1 MLIENSGAVS
11 CEVRAEL
18 LALALVVAEEAA
30 ERLRTRR
37 EEGVRVAS
45 TKSTELDI
53 VTDTDREVESLIRAR
68 LLEARPSDGF
78 IGEEGES
85 EAGTSGVTWVVD
97 PLDGTV
103 NYLYGVGPYAVSIA
117 AVSGSTSP
125 ATWSSEVGVV
135 VICPERITYAAA
147 RDAGATANGV
157 EISATMERR
166 LSHTLIST
174 GFGYDRRVRKTQSI
188 VVDLLAQQVRDV
200 RMSGSAAADLC
211 YVASGRLDAYIE
223 QHLHAWDYAAGAL
236 IVTEAGGVVGG
247 AHGPRA
253 DDDLVIASGRYVF
266 DAIKTLTDE
275 LGPGWALAVARD
287 ERDHFSA

>member
-1 MLIENSGAVS
+1 MHGENSGEIS
-11 CEVRAEL
+11 LELRAEL
-18 LALALVVAEEAA
+18 LALAVGIGEEAA
-30 ERLRTRR
+30 GLLRTRR
-37 EEGVRVAS
+37 EQGVRVAS

-53 VTDTDREVESLIRAR
+53 VTDTDREVELFIRSR
-68 LLEARPSDGF
+68 LVAVRPMDGF

-85 EAGTSGVTWVVD
+85 EIGTSGVTWVVD

-125 ATWSSEVGVV
+125 ATWNSEVGVV

-147 RDAGATANGV
+147 FGGGATANG
-157 EISATMERR
+157 ESIYASSEER
-166 LSHTLIST
+166 LSHTLVST
-174 GFGYDRRVRKTQSI
+174 GFGYDRATRKTQSAL
-188 VVDLLAQQVRDV
+188 VDLLSQQVRDV

-223 QHLHAWDYAAGAL
+223 QHLHAWDYAAGVL
-236 IVTEAGGVVGG
+236 IVSEAGGVVGG

-253 DDDLVIASGRYVF
+253 DDDLVIASAKHVF
-266 DAIKTLTDE
+266 SAIKTLTYE
-275 LGPGWALAVARD
+275 LGPGWAYAVKSNS
-287 ERDHFSA
+287 FG

>member
-1 MLIENSGAVS
+1 MVTENSGAVS
-11 CEVRAEL
+11 REVRAEL
-18 LALALVVAEEAA
+18 LTLAVVVAEEAA
-30 ERLRTRR
+30 EMLRTRR

-53 VTDTDREVESLIRAR
+53 VTDTDREVESLIRSR
-68 LLEARPSDGF
+68 LLGSRPNDGF
-78 IGEEGES
+78 IGEEGEF
-85 EAGTSGVTWVVD
+85 EIGASGITWVVD

-125 ATWSSEVGVV
+125 ATWNAEVGVV

-147 RDAGATANGV
+147 FGAGATANGV
-157 EISATMERR
+157 EIKASTEER

-174 GFGYDRRVRKTQSI
+174 GFGYDRPARKIQSD
-188 VVDLLAQQVRDV
+188 VVDLLSQQVRDV

-236 IVTEAGGVVGG
+236 IVTEAGGVVSG

-253 DDDLVIASGRYVF
+253 DDDLVIAAGRYVF

-275 LGPGWALAVARD
+275 LGPGWALAVVP
-287 ERDHFSA
+287 SPSS

>member
-1 MLIENSGAVS
+1 MLTENNGAIS
-11 CEVRAEL
+11 REVRAEL
-18 LALALVVAEEAA
+18 LALAVAVSEEAA
-30 ERLRTRR
+30 EMLRTRR

-53 VTDTDREVESLIRAR
+53 VTDADSEAESLIRSR

-78 IGEEGES
+78 IGEEGEF
-85 EAGTSGVTWVVD
+85 EIGASGVTWVVD
-97 PLDGTV
+97 PLDGTI

-117 AVSGSTSP
+117 AVSGSTLP
-125 ATWSSEVGVV
+125 ASWNSEVGVV

-147 RDAGATANGV
+147 LGAGATANGV
-157 EISATMERR
+157 EIAASTEQR

-174 GFGYDRRVRKTQSI
+174 GFGYDRTARKTQSA
-188 VVDLLAQQVRDV
+188 VVDLLSQQLRDV

-236 IVTEAGGVVGG
+236 IVTEAGGVIGG

-253 DDDLVIASGRYVF
+253 DDDLVIAAGRYVF
-266 DAIKTLTDE
+266 DAIKSLTDE
-275 LGPGWALAVARD
+275 LGPGWASTL
-287 ERDHFSA
+287 EPN